1 MRSFLVNKNLSFDY
15 WLKRRIWE
23 KGALI
28 ITNTITIEKVILVFG
43 REQVGSRIC

>member
-15 WLKRRIWE
+15 WLKRRIGG
-23 KGALI
+23 KGALVI
-28 ITNTITIEKVILVFG
+28 ANTIEKVILVFG